1 MLLHKQT
8 NSERRG
14 RTPREVIVTYLC
26 PPRIYYCY
34 PEFHSG
40 SLLTKINDS
49 ETLKVEFKIR
59 ACLAVKTL
67 K

>member
-1 MLLHKQT
+1 MPLHEQT
-8 NSERRG
+8 TSERCG
-14 RTPREVIVTYLC
+14 RTLREVIVTYLC

-49 ETLKVEFKIR
+49 ETLKV
-59 ACLAVKTL
+59 
-67 K
+67 